1 MSVDAGYIDSELLVT
16 SNKNYQID
24 LIGPAPEDSQWQA
37 RAGKGF
43 ALTDF
48 QINWEN
54 KLVCCPKGKLSATWK
69 PRFNRYQQ
77 PVIQVAFQKADCQ
90 NCPSQSDCTKA
101 KCGYRTLTLR
111 SEEFHLTLV
120 KARARQKTK
129 DFKKQY
135 AKRAGIEGTKSLRHK
150 NFWITSL
157 PLPRLSQNSIT
168 AYCYGLRP

>member
-48 QINWEN
+48 QINWDN
-54 KLVCCPKGKLSATWK
+54 LVVCCPQGKLSGTWT

-77 PVIQVAFQKADCQ
+77 PVIHVAFQKADCQ

-101 KCGYRTLTLR
+101 KTGYRTLTLR
-111 SEEFHLTLV
+111 SEQFHKTLV
-120 KARARQKTK
+120 QARARQKTK
-129 DFKKQY
+129 EFKKQY
-135 AKRAGIEGTKSLRHK
+135 GKRAGVQGTKSLRYK
-150 NFWITSL
+150 
-157 PLPRLSQNSIT
+157 
-168 AYCYGLRP
+168 G